1 MKPSFPAEFERPVLE
16 PERYELHST
25 VPAYCFDLD
34 RRDFFATLGG
44 GILILITG
52 NASAQERP
60 QGLPAA
66 QGESGGGRRG
76 GFGGGAVPRDIG
88 AWLHIGEDG
97 AVTVYTGKVEIGQ
110 GIRTSL
116 AQVVA
121 EELRAPLASVKLVMG
136 DTDLVPYDAG
146 TFGSQTTP
154 QMVPRLRHAAAA
166 AREMLLDLA
175 AEQLK
180 ADRGLLIADDGKVTA
195 GELGARTYGQL
206 TKGQKLVKEIANDVK
221 TTPAAEWK
229 VEGKPAPK
237 AGGREIVTGKHA
249 YTPDVRRPGMLY
261 GKILRPG
268 GFGATAA
275 SVDTGAPE
283 KMSGVTVVHDG
294 DFWGVTASSE
304 WAATKALETIRADW
318 KIPEQPASSKD
329 IFTYL
334 KIAPANG
341 GGGGGGFGG
350 GNNSRGS
357 MADGLAA
364 AREKLQ
370 RTYTV
375 AYIAHSPLEPRCA
388 VAEWSSD
395 GKLTVWT
402 GTQRPFGVKS
412 ELAQAFRIPE
422 DHVRV
427 IMPDM
432 GSGYGGK
439 HTGEVAIEA
448 ARLAKQTG
456 KPVRVLWTREEEMTW
471 AYFRPAGLIEVSSG
485 VAADG
490 MVTAWEFHNYL
501 SGASAI
507 APVYPFPNTKI
518 EFHNVK
524 SPLKPGS
531 YRGLAA
537 TANHFAREVHM
548 DELAAAVKMEP
559 LEFRLKNLP
568 KGESTDRLRAVLETA
583 AGKFGW
589 GKSKPA
595 GDHGFGIAGGFEK
608 GSYVAS
614 CAEVAVDR
622 ATAKVKIVRV
632 ATAYECGAIINPD
645 QLKHQVEGAVIQGI
659 GGALYEAIDF
669 AGGKILNPRF
679 SKYRIPRFS
688 DVPALETVL
697 IDRKDLPSAGAGETP
712 IVGLAPAVSNAIF
725 NATGVRLRNMPMAPG
740 GVIPELKRA

>member
-1 MKPSFPAEFERPVLE
+1 V
-16 PERYELHST
+16 
-25 VPAYCFDLD
+25 D
-34 RRDFFATLGG
+34 
-44 GILILITG
+44 
-52 NASAQERP
+52 
-60 QGLPAA
+60 
-66 QGESGGGRRG
+66 
-76 GFGGGAVPRDIG
+76 
-88 AWLHIGEDG
+88 
-97 AVTVYTGKVEIGQ
+97 
-110 GIRTSL
+110 TS
-116 AQVVA
+116 
-121 EELRAPLASVKLVMG
+121 
-136 DTDLVPYDAG
+136 
-146 TFGSQTTP
+146 
-154 QMVPRLRHAAAA
+154 
-166 AREMLLDLA
+166 A
-175 AEQLK
+175 AE
-180 ADRGLLIADDGKVTA
+180 
-195 GELGARTYGQL
+195 
-206 TKGQKLVKEIANDVK
+206 
-221 TTPAAEWK
+221 
-229 VEGKPAPK
+229 
-237 AGGREIVTGKHA
+237 
-249 YTPDVRRPGMLY
+249 
-261 GKILRPG
+261 KI
-268 GFGATAA
+268 
-275 SVDTGAPE
+275 
-283 KMSGVTVVHDG
+283 SGVTVVRDG
-294 DFWGVTASSE
+294 DFCGVTASSE
-304 WAATKALETIRADW
+304 WTATKALETIRADW
-318 KIPEQPASSKD
+318 KIPEQVSSKE

-334 KIAPANG
+334 KTAPANG

-364 AREKLQ
+364 AMSAGGVKLQ
-370 RTYTV
+370 RAYTV

-412 ELAQAFRIPE
+412 ELAQAFHIPE

-485 VAADG
+485 VGADG

-568 KGESTDRLRAVLETA
+568 KGESTDRLRAVLTTA
-583 AGKFGW
+583 AEKFGW

-595 GDHGFGIAGGFEK
+595 ADHGFGIAGGFEK

-645 QLKHQVEGAVIQGI
+645 QLKNQVEGAVIQGI

-669 AGGKILNPRF
+669 AGGKILNPHF
-679 SKYRIPRFS
+679 AKYRIPRFS
-688 DVPALETVL
+688 DVPVQETVL
-697 IDRKDLPSAGAGETP
+697 IDRKDLASAGAGETP

-725 NATGVRLRNMPMAPG
+725 NATGIRLRNMPMAPG
-740 GVIPELKRA
+740 GTIPELKRG

>member
-1 MKPSFPAEFERPVLE
+1 MKATFPEFEMPVLE
-16 PERYELHST
+16 PERYELHNT
-25 VPAYCFDLD
+25 VPAYRFDLD
-34 RRDFFATLGG
+34 RRDFFTSLGG
-44 GILILITG
+44 GILILTTAKAG
-52 NASAQERP
+52 AQERP
-60 QGLPAA
+60 QGPPPA

-110 GIRTSL
+110 GIRTTL

-121 EELRAPLASVKLVMG
+121 EELHAPLASVKLVMG

-175 AEQLK
+175 SEQLK
-180 ADRGLLIADDGKVTA
+180 ADRTHLIAEDGMVTA

-206 TKGQKLVKEIANDVK
+206 TKGQKLVKQVDDNVK
-221 TTPAAEWK
+221 TTPATEWK
-229 VEGKPAPK
+229 IEGKPAPK
-237 AGGREIVTGKHA
+237 AGGREIVTGKHT

-268 GFGATAA
+268 GFGAAAA
-275 SVDTGAPE
+275 SVDTSTTE
-283 KMSGVTVVHDG
+283 KMSGVTVVRDG
-294 DFWGVTASSE
+294 DFCGVTASSE

-318 KIPEQPASSKD
+318 KIPEQVSSKD

-334 KIAPANG
+334 KTAPANG

-350 GNNSRGS
+350 GNNGRGS
-357 MADGLAA
+357 MVDGLAA
-364 AREKLQ
+364 AKEKLQ
-370 RTYTV
+370 RAYTV

-422 DHVRV
+422 DQVRV

-490 MVTAWEFHNYL
+490 SVTAWEFHNYL

-595 GDHGFGIAGGFEK
+595 ADHGFGIAGGFEK

-622 ATAKVKIVRV
+622 TTAKVKIVRV

-645 QLKHQVEGAVIQGI
+645 QLKNQVEGAVIQGI
-659 GGALYEAIDF
+659 GGALFEAIDF

-679 SKYRIPRFS
+679 SRYRIPRFS

-697 IDRKDLPSAGAGETP
+697 IDRKDLASAGAGETP

>member
-1 MKPSFPAEFERPVLE
+1 MNSTFPEYDMPVLE
-16 PERYELHST
+16 PERYELHNT
-25 VPAYCFDLD
+25 VPAYRFDLD
-34 RRDFFATLGG
+34 RRDFFTSLGG
-44 GILILITG
+44 GILVLMTSR
-52 NASAQERP
+52 ASAQERP
-60 QGLPAA
+60 QGPPAA
-66 QGESGGGRRG
+66 QGESGGGRGRG
-76 GFGGGAVPRDIG
+76 GAAIPRDIG

-110 GIRTSL
+110 GIRTTL

-121 EELRAPLASVKLVMG
+121 EELRAPLASVKMVMG
-136 DTDLVPYDAG
+136 DTDLVPYDMG

-154 QMVPRLRHAAAA
+154 QMAPRLRHAAAA

-180 ADRGLLIADDGKVTA
+180 ADRAHLIADDGKVSA

-206 TKGQKLVKEIANDVK
+206 TKGQKLVKQIDDNAP
-221 TTPAAEWK
+221 TTPATEWK

-237 AGGREIVTGKHA
+237 VGARDIVTGKHT
-249 YTPDVRRPGMLY
+249 YTPDVRRAGMLY

-268 GFGATAA
+268 GFGATAN
-275 SVDTGAPE
+275 SIDTSAAE
-283 KMSGVTVVHDG
+283 KMSGVTVVRDG
-294 DFWGVTASSE
+294 DFCGVTASSD
-304 WAATKALETIRADW
+304 WNAGKALAAIRADW
-318 KIPEQPASSKD
+318 KIPEQVSSKD

-334 KIAPANG
+334 KTAPANG

-350 GNNSRGS
+350 GNLSHGS
-357 MADGLAA
+357 VPDGLLSAK
-364 AREKLQ
+364 EKLQ
-370 RTYTV
+370 STYTV

-422 DHVRV
+422 DKVRV

-490 MVTAWEFHNYL
+490 SVTAWEFHNYL

-524 SPLKPGS
+524 GPLKPGS

-548 DELAAAVKMEP
+548 DELATALHMEP

-568 KGESTDRLRAVLETA
+568 QGEATDRLRAVLMA
-583 AGKFGW
+583 AAEKFRW
-589 GKSKPA
+589 A
-595 GDHGFGIAGGFEK
+595 QVRRQAVTDRGFGIAGGSEK
-608 GSYVAS
+608 GSYVAC

-622 ATAKVKIVRV
+622 TTAKVKIVRV

-645 QLKHQVEGAVIQGI
+645 QLKNQVEGAVIQGI

-669 AGGKILNPRF
+669 AGGKILNPHFAR
-679 SKYRIPRFS
+679 YRLPRFS
-688 DVPALETVL
+688 DVPVLETVL
-697 IDRKDLPSAGAGETP
+697 LDRKDLKSEGAGETP

-725 NATGVRLRNMPMAPG
+725 NATGIRLRNMPMAPG
-740 GVIPELKRA
+740 GAIPELKRG